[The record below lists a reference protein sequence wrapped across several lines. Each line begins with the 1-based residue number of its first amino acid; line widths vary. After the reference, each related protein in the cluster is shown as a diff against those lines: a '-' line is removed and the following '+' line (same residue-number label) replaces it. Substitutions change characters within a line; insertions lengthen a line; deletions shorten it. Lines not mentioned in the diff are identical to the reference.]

1 MKLNIGHFLL
11 TNALIFFKKKP
22 QPRIVAEFVRV
33 RR

>member
-11 TNALIFFKKKP
+11 TNALIFFKKMP
-22 QPRIVAEFVRV
+22 QPGIVTEFVGV